1 MMVITHYCWP
11 YDSMKKKYPAN
22 FFFLCRKAMILLQT
36 VRVLF
41 HQSLQFK
48 VFLISKLVPNII
60 RKKHLKRVDFS
71 VNDLSFCVIS

>member
-22 FFFLCRKAMILLQT
+22 FFFLCRKAMILPHT
-36 VRVLF
+36 GRVLF

-48 VFLISKLVPNII
+48 VFLDTKIVSKYHY
-60 RKKHLKRVDFS
+60 KKAFKKGRF
-71 VNDLSFCVIS
+71 FCQ

>member
-22 FFFLCRKAMILLQT
+22 FFFYLILE
-36 VRVLF
+36 VLF

-48 VFLISKLVPNII
+48 VFLDTKIGSKY
-60 RKKHLKRVDFS
+60 H
-71 VNDLSFCVIS
+71 